1 MKKLILI
8 MAFMMLANSM
18 AFGLTK
24 QYTLVE
30 DQSDKSERDDVAVKV
45 TVEKTFVEDTIR
57 MATDIKNEKARL
69 LTKRDVIDAEI
80 AVLDAE
86 LVSYYVEA
94 DKYEIVPVVIPEEE
108 PVEEPI
114 EEPVE

>member
-1 MKKLILI
+1 MEKTF
-8 MAFMMLANSM
+8 A
-18 AFGLTK
+18 
-24 QYTLVE
+24 LVP
-30 DQSDKSERDDVAVKV
+30 DQSDKTERDDVAVKV

-57 MATDIKNEKARL
+57 TATDIKSEKARL

-108 PVEEPI
+108 QI
-114 EEPVE
+114 

>member
-1 MKKLILI
+1 MEKTF
-8 MAFMMLANSM
+8 A
-18 AFGLTK
+18 
-24 QYTLVE
+24 LVP

-57 MATDIKNEKARL
+57 TATDIKSEKASL

-86 LVSYYVEA
+86 LVEYYVEA
-94 DKYEIVPVVIPEEE
+94 DKYELVPVVEEE
-108 PVEEPI
+108 EE
-114 EEPVE
+114 EEL

>member
-1 MKKLILI
+1 MEKTF
-8 MAFMMLANSM
+8 A
-18 AFGLTK
+18 
-24 QYTLVE
+24 LVP
-30 DQSDKSERDDVAVKV
+30 DQSDKTERDDVAVKV

-57 MATDIKNEKARL
+57 TATDIKNEKARL

-108 PVEEPI
+108 PVEEI
-114 EEPVE
+114 IKS

>member
-1 MKKLILI
+1 MEKTF
-8 MAFMMLANSM
+8 A
-18 AFGLTK
+18 
-24 QYTLVE
+24 LVP
-30 DQSDKSERDDVAVKV
+30 DQSDKTERDDVAVKV

-57 MATDIKNEKARL
+57 TATDIKSEKARL

-114 EEPVE
+114 EEPKG